1 MLTLLFDASSFKAN
15 AVCVAVLIG
24 LFTSLV
30 LSALPK
36 PIIDFVIPPTVPV
49 NVGLLIFAFSA
60 KLAVT
65 SVVFAF
71 KASAAMALAVS
82 CVTANLVASILAD
95 SVAVSDLFMYGFN
108 ILAVSAIFNFKSKPA
123 TLLANNA
130 NGTVQ
135 NCEVPMSTYCWSTFQ
150 LVRGTDGATAAF
162 KFKKYGPADQ
172 SKLPIDVGPDSL

>member
-1 MLTLLFDASSFKAN
+1 MFAFNARLVVTSAVFAFKSK

-30 LSALPK
+30 LSAFANPT
-36 PIIDFVIPPTVPV
+36 IDFVIPPTVPV

-65 SVVFAF
+65 SVAFAF
-71 KASAAMALAVS
+71 KASAAVALAIS
-82 CVTANLVASILAD
+82 WVTASLVASILEDIA
-95 SVAVSDLFMYGFN
+95 AVSIFLKYGLS
-108 ILAVSAIFNFKSKPA
+108 ILLVSAIFSFRSKPA
-123 TLLANNA
+123 TLLAYIA

-150 LVRGTDGATAAF
+150 FVSGNEGATAAF
-162 KFKKYGPADQ
+162 KFKK
-172 SKLPIDVGPDSL
+172 